1 MNNVRSRA
9 NENYRHTKGY
19 IRRGSTRSK
28 NKVVI
33 CIVLAITSMV
43 SVVIGVFVL
52 LYGFFKYSFYD
63 AKKCI
68 IGDEAC
74 CDDKDAICDITKSKD
89 KCKNM
94 GTKNENGVTIDIC
107 KYKKGSIP
115 QPEQIKLDKNNKIAH
130 ILLYSGGGL
139 LITTIIIYN
148 VF

>member
-1 MNNVRSRA
+1 MNNVRTRA

-19 IRRGSTRSK
+19 IRRGNTISK
-28 NKVVI
+28 NKVAI
-33 CIVLAITSMV
+33 CIVLVITSIL
-43 SVVIGVFVL
+43 SIVIGVFVL

-63 AKKCI
+63 AKPCVM
-68 IGDEAC
+68 GFNEC
-74 CDDKDAICDITKSKD
+74 CEDKNAICDINKSKD

-94 GTKNENGVTIDIC
+94 GKRTANGVTKHTC

-115 QPEQIKLDKNNKIAH
+115 QPDQTKLDKNNKIAH
-130 ILLYSGGGL
+130 ILLYSGAGL